1 MSEQPSDAA
10 SDIRSET
17 PADTTADTPAETT
30 GLPEVDDVLADI
42 AGVQE
47 RPLEEHPAAF
57 EEAHDRLRRALD
69 DAGTGTDRS

>member
-1 MSEQPSDAA
+1 MSEQPADPAGDLSAA
-10 SDIRSET
+10 REQA
-17 PADTTADTPAETT
+17 PERT
-30 GLPEVDDVLADI
+30 GVEQVDDVLADI

-69 DAGTGTDRS
+69 DAGSA